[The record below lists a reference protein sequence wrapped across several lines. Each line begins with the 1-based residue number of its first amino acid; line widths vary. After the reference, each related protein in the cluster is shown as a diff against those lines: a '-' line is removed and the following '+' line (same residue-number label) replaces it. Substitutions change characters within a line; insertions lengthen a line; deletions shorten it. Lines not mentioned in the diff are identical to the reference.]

1 MKLTNSLF
9 AKVTALF
16 LLVLTLLGTVGAT
29 AVIVADAN
37 LGVYTGESAQN
48 RQEIL
53 RCALRSA
60 ADEVMLNYANGNDL
74 DLLYADASFYY
85 TVTDEHGEA
94 LIGNFNGEGYAF

>member
-37 LGVYTGESAQN
+37 LGVYTGEYAQN

-53 RCALRSA
+53 RSALRSA

-74 DLLYADASFYY
+74 DLL
-85 TVTDEHGEA
+85 
-94 LIGNFNGEGYAF
+94 